1 MDNPFTRTYNM
12 GKDIGIRMERTRVLH
27 ELLKIAEASTDLKEK
42 EILLRT
48 AKTLGEKDAK

>member
-12 GKDIGIRMERTRVLH
+12 GKDIGIKMERTQVLH
-27 ELLKIAEASTDLKEK
+27 ELLKMAEASTDLKEK

-48 AKTLGEKDAK
+48 AKKLGEKDAK